1 MNWRTIKN
9 ANRLKKCKASIKI
22 VTSIVLNTGEV
33 TTEEGSEDGLEAQSE
48 DTDQLIKGGSPHS
61 LQTIGQVRYKT
72 LQFIQKLFFLE
83 TLN

>member
-1 MNWRTIKN
+1 M
-9 ANRLKKCKASIKI
+9 IKI

-61 LQTIGQVRYKT
+61 LQTIGQVK
-72 LQFIQKLFFLE
+72 I
-83 TLN
+83 